1 MLSVYHMTAFTI
13 GFVMDLL
20 FGDPYWL
27 PHPIRW
33 IGRREEKGKVACG
46 VRASSGTLFYGSSPV
61 CGVPDPSGG
70 GGCYRECHDL
80 PDACHKMLEDGEHE
94 SVQAAFGA

>member
-27 PHPIRW
+27 PHPIRLIGNW
-33 IGRREEKGKVACG
+33 ISFLEKRLLGSKTEEKHIAKN
-46 VRASSGTLFYGSSPV
+46 
-61 CGVPDPSGG
+61 D
-70 GGCYRECHDL
+70 
-80 PDACHKMLEDGEHE
+80 KMAEI
-94 SVQAAFGA
+94 V